1 MFDIGWT
8 ELMVIA
14 VVALVVIGPKDLP
27 KAIYSIGKFV
37 RKARGVARE
46 FQHHVDDMMRE
57 AELDELRNQALKA
70 RDLNLSRIVEDTVD
84 PKGTLRGAFD
94 PPSLDGSGQSP
105 ATAGTTAAAP
115 PAPLPPADTATALP
129 ARPATAL
136 PGQPATGAPVE
147 TPAPFAVTAEPST
160 PPAVAPTSPPASPAA
175 VPNPDKT
182 A

>member
-8 ELMVIA
+8 EIMVIA

-57 AELDELRNQALKA
+57 AELDELRQQALKA
-70 RDLNLSRIVEDTVD
+70 RDLNLTRIVEDTVD
-84 PKGTLRGAFD
+84 PKGTLRGAFE
-94 PPSLDGSGQSP
+94 PPSLDGSGP
-105 ATAGTTAAAP
+105 ATAAGPVPASASP
-115 PAPLPPADTATALP
+115 PAPLPAAEPPAAPPP
-129 ARPATAL
+129 AAAEPAPEPAA
-136 PGQPATGAPVE
+136 QPAVMAAAP
-147 TPAPFAVTAEPST
+147 A
-160 PPAVAPTSPPASPAA
+160 SPPAPPAA
-175 VPNPDKT
+175 VQHPDKT